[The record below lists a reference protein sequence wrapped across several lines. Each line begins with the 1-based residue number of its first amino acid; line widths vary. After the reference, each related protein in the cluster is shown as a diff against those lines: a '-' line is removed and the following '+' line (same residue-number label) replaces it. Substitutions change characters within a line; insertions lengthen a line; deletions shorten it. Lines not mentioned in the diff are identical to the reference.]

1 MNALRAIL
9 LAVLVVC
16 GCAVT
21 IPAAAAPTPNTP
33 ADVTSIQRQQQ
44 ANNSTVRMNN
54 STLGAEISSF
64 MQVSTSQAEGSV
76 DTGLWV
82 ARFNQTK
89 NKSAQQALVRH
100 RVDDMQK
107 QLSDLRDRKQTLVT
121 KYKNDRIS
129 QLRYQSEMSKLVGE
143 ISSLQHSI
151 AATHP
156 RAVTVGAQVNE
167 LNKLNKQSKT
177 VGGPE
182 AREIAKSMHGVTFD
196 EEDSIPGGDSN
207 NTTQGPGTGTEIGAG
222 NGSLSGNH
230 TVNTNGTVGTGNGS
244 VGVGKGNGRSNG
256 NGNEGGQGH

>member
-151 AATHP
+151 
-156 RAVTVGAQVNE
+156 
-167 LNKLNKQSKT
+167 
-177 VGGPE
+177 
-182 AREIAKSMHGVTFD
+182 
-196 EEDSIPGGDSN
+196 
-207 NTTQGPGTGTEIGAG
+207 
-222 NGSLSGNH
+222 
-230 TVNTNGTVGTGNGS
+230 
-244 VGVGKGNGRSNG
+244 
-256 NGNEGGQGH
+256 